1 MSVIPLRANG
11 KPRWGL
17 RRNRRVYAIA
27 FDLDCKIAEKL
38 CGEGWKGCYEKI
50 GRVLAEHGFTSQQG
64 SLYFGTPDSDAV
76 TCMLAVQDLD
86 RRFHWFGRSVRDIR
100 MLRVDEMNDL
110 RPVLSN
116 ELRFNQDVA

>member
-1 MSVIPLRANG
+1 M
-11 KPRWGL
+11 
-17 RRNRRVYAIA
+17 YAIA

-38 CGEGWKGCYEKI
+38 CGESWKGCYEKI
-50 GRVLAEHGFTSQQG
+50 GRVLAEHGFTMQQG
-64 SLYFGTPDSDAV
+64 SLYFGTVESDAV

-116 ELRFNQDVA
+116 ELRFGQDVA

>member
-1 MSVIPLRANG
+1 MRAQR
-11 KPRWGL
+11 KPRWGEL

-38 CGEGWKGCYEKI
+38 CGESWKGCYEKI
-50 GRVLAEHGFTSQQG
+50 GRVLAEHGFTMQQG
-64 SLYFGTPDSDAV
+64 SLYFGTVESDAV

-116 ELRFNQDVA
+116 ELRFGQDVA